1 MSPRTQKR
9 RRDAEASSYWTLRR
23 IGAIVAIRR
32 SELELGQADLA
43 IRLGVPDAT
52 LVAIEQGRYYPRLA
66 LVPRLGH
73 ALDTSPGTIGQSG
86 IRFSGAPASTGRGQ
100 GC

>member
-1 MSPRTQKR
+1 MRPRTQKR
-9 RRDAEASSYWTLRR
+9 RRDAEAPSCWAFRR

-43 IRLGVPDAT
+43 IRLGVPTAT
-52 LVAIEQGRYYPRLA
+52 LIAIEQGLYDPRLA
-66 LVPRLGH
+66 LILRLEH
-73 ALDTSPGTIGQSG
+73 ALDTAPGTIGQSG

-100 GC
+100 G